1 MPGTRKLWV
10 CLVVGFKYCFLYLNT
25 ENGGPGWWVVCLALV
40 FFNCIQILC
49 LFYLKF
55 IYLRTPFWC
64 FQPNSNK
71 WPVLKI
77 MPQLSCIKLFIFSL
91 SPQQYFLSLP
101 LPQQIWELYHD
112 DGAGSGLR
120 PLPASMLAFL
130 MGFGVQVSGL
140 CPQACW
146 HSWWGS
152 GLTVFSSGA
161 IGNQDRGSWRSY
173 WGPGSSRSS
182 PWSLL
187 FFFSFF
193 SCRSCDCWLLGVI
206 WWVCG
211 GFEVDFCSISIGCYG
226 RESRRHWW
234 QQGVGHGA
242 AGLTVRALC
251 GLWWLFVVF
260 GCW

>member
-130 MGFGVQVSGL
+130 MGFGFDCLLKRCNWKSR
-140 CPQACW
+140 
-146 HSWWGS
+146 SWLMTFLLGS
-152 GLTVFSSGA
+152 GFIKIISME
-161 IGNQDRGSWRSY
+161 
-173 WGPGSSRSS
+173 
-182 PWSLL
+182 SLI
-187 FFFSFF
+187 SFF
-193 SCRSCDCWLLGVI
+193 HSLVVDLVIVGCWV
-206 WWVCG
+206 WSG
-211 GFEVDFCSISIGCYG
+211 GFVVALKWIFVQSPSVVMGG
-226 RESRRHWW
+226 S
-234 QQGVGHGA
+234 QGDTDGSKEWV
-242 AGLTVRALC
+242 TVL
-251 GLWWLFVVF
+251 LDWLFVRCV
-260 GCW
+260 GCDGCLWCLVVDSK